1 MTERLIGQSDTQV
14 GYSDPVIHNGMVI
27 AQEIKVTLGIT
38 GLSFARV
45 HIVQTVWHLD
55 VDSSHPPGVV
65 AWKGSAVRWL
75 KRYASWVQYDVSQ
88 YGPYLL
94 KEKVID

>member
-55 VDSSHPPGVV
+55 VDSSHPPGAV

>member
-1 MTERLIGQSDTQV
+1 MVKTCFTERLTNQSDTQV
-14 GYSDPVIHNGMVI
+14 GHSDPVVHYGMAI
-27 AQEIKVTLGIT
+27 AQGIKVTLGIT

-65 AWKGSAVRWL
+65 AWKGSAVRRL
-75 KRYASWVQYDVSQ
+75 KRYASWV
-88 YGPYLL
+88 
-94 KEKVID
+94 K